1 MTKKDKK
8 RTGGLP
14 EVGAAE
20 EILATKLQEQ
30 IDNLEAEKL
39 ALEKKL
45 EEAEQTTKRAQH
57 EYVNLKFDMDRLQR
71 QVDEAKKTAEKDAL
85 IGSLKKI
92 LPFVDELRKS
102 LEMMSD
108 DVKDSKLAEGVQ
120 LVYDKFLSTLAE
132 MSIFPIEALG
142 LDPDTNLHEPVGAQP
157 VEDESQKGKIVTEF
171 TRGFVYK
178 KDGDQQVIVTSKV
191 VVGQ

>member
-1 MTKKDKK
+1 MTKKDA
-8 RTGGLP
+8 TSP
-14 EVGAAE
+14 EQ
-20 EILATKLQEQ
+20 TPEQ
-30 IDNLEAEKL
+30 ILIEQLQSQIETLESEK
-39 ALEKKL
+39 KKL
-45 EEAEQTTKRAQH
+45 ESDLSEAEQTTKRAQH

-92 LPFVDELRKS
+92 LPFVDDLRKS
-102 LEMMSD
+102 LEVMTD
-108 DVKDSKLAEGVQ
+108 EVKDSQLAQGVQ

-132 MSIFPIEALG
+132 MNIYPIDALG
-142 LDPDTNLHEPVGAQP
+142 LDPDMALHEPVGAQP
-157 VEDESQKGKIVTEF
+157 VEDDTQKGKIITEF
-171 TRGFVYK
+171 TRWFVWR